1 MASSPQLSGQSI
13 VPRMRSESGQISC
26 TGEFAV
32 FFVFFFYFFK
42 IVFGRFVSCPIL
54 NKDQK
59 QSVVSFYSCSSFK
72 FNTQEKV
79 SFHLLARLPFSYSL
93 KFRTRIGTL
102 LNLNIFKVF
111 VVKLLQG
118 QNTSCK
124 ESLFPTELVTYN
136 LKIYSPFMA
145 SSPQLSGQSIVPRKR
160 SQSGWRSCS
169 GELAVFCFFFL
180 TYFQEGSFLFRVC
193 MKIKNNVKCL
203 RILPSFHFITL
214 AKVFF
219 HLLTSLSFSY
229 FPKLRTVIG
238 MLLNRNVIKQHF
250 FCREIV
256 LQSNHSAFHGM
267 FVHLIHALCA
277 PLVPYSS
284 KIYSPFIASSPQLS
298 GQSIVPQKRSQSG
311 WRSCSG
317 ELAVFIGFC
326 SLYFFLFV
334 RFFSYRVCT
343 QIKN

>member
-13 VPRMRSESGQISC
+13 VPRMRSESGQKSC

-169 GELAVFCFFFL
+169 GEFAVFFVFFIFIAFLMFFL
-180 TYFQEGSFLFRVC
+180 EGSFLFRVC
-193 MKIKNNVKCL
+193 TKIKKNVKCPYTRL
-203 RILPSFHFITL
+203 FTSSHQQRFSSTYWQVYPFLTL
-214 AKVFF
+214 LNQGHA
-219 HLLTSLSFSY
+219 SECCQ
-229 FPKLRTVIG
+229 IG
-238 MLLNRNVIKQHF
+238 ML
-250 FCREIV
+250 
-256 LQSNHSAFHGM
+256 SN
-267 FVHLIHALCA
+267 
-277 PLVPYSS
+277 
-284 KIYSPFIASSPQLS
+284 
-298 GQSIVPQKRSQSG
+298 
-311 WRSCSG
+311 
-317 ELAVFIGFC
+317 
-326 SLYFFLFV
+326 
-334 RFFSYRVCT
+334 
-343 QIKN
+343 